1 MSCFIDRQFYDKLY
15 AYYQLIQKKLIDDY
29 RGTEPDDEYKRSM
42 KNINKFLINIS
53 KVRQF
58 GWREG
63 LKKDILNR
71 TNNEHITFDSQ
82 DFQFVFTNK
91 VIDLRTNEEIE
102 PNPAD
107 YNTNCCGYDW
117 TPIIQEE
124 YEYLRSIIEQ
134 IHPDKVM
141 RDWYYLI
148 MSTGLCGKQ
157 IQNMFFF
164 QGTGGNGKSIL
175 NSLALAMLGAY
186 GLKVPSKFF
195 LQESDMKPMPE
206 IANAHN
212 VRFCLSQEPNNKKLI
227 VPNVMKEWT
236 GDMVYSV
243 RGIYSSKTQIT
254 LKQTQ
259 VMEVNDMPNIN
270 ETTEGVHRRMKFTR
284 FECKAVE
291 QHEYDKFKDKIPN
304 LMLKNSYYTTTDF
317 QQKYRMSFFHLLME
331 KTLTLLL
338 NPNPMLL

>member
-1 MSCFIDRQFYDKLY
+1 
-15 AYYQLIQKKLIDDY
+15 
-29 RGTEPDDEYKRSM
+29 
-42 KNINKFLINIS
+42 
-53 KVRQF
+53 
-58 GWREG
+58 
-63 LKKDILNR
+63 
-71 TNNEHITFDSQ
+71 
-82 DFQFVFTNK
+82 
-91 VIDLRTNEEIE
+91 
-102 PNPAD
+102 
-107 YNTNCCGYDW
+107 
-117 TPIIQEE
+117 
-124 YEYLRSIIEQ
+124 
-134 IHPDKVM
+134 
-141 RDWYYLI
+141 
-148 MSTGLCGKQ
+148 
-157 IQNMFFF
+157 MFFF
-164 QGTGGNGKSIL
+164 QGTGGNGKSVL

-186 GLKVPSKFF
+186 GLKIPSKFF

-291 QHEYDKFKDKIPN
+291 
-304 LMLKNSYYTTTDF
+304 
-317 QQKYRMSFFHLLME
+317 
-331 KTLTLLL
+331 
-338 NPNPMLL
+338 